1 MARVRPGTLLYNQD
15 SQNEINLLLDQDVMT
30 IGRSASCDIVIPRSI
45 VSRLHARIELQH
57 DRYVLSDA
65 GSANGTF
72 VNGVRIEQDH
82 QLSTNDE
89 IWLGSPEAKLSF
101 SDPDETLGVVISG
114 GAPALSIDDEARI
127 VQVYGLPVQLT
138 TLEYELLDYLACQP
152 RKVCTREE
160 CFLAVWHQPYD
171 HLTCEHALNAC
182 IARLRRNLRA
192 AAMQAGQPTPE
203 ITTIKR
209 IGFRLD
215 SEVRFTAPSHRPFS
229 IHDRTVGK

>member
-1 MARVRPGTLLYNQD
+1 MPRARPGSLHYQPNQE
-15 SQNEINLLLDQDVMT
+15 SRFTWPLEQDVT
-30 IGRSASCDIVIPRSI
+30 TLGRSESCDIVIPQSI

-57 DRYVLSDA
+57 DRYVLLDA

-72 VNGVRIEQDH
+72 VNGERIDQGR
-82 QLSTNDE
+82 QLSSNDA
-89 IWLGSPEAKLSF
+89 IWLGSPDVSLSF
-101 SDPDETLGVVISG
+101 SDPDETAGVVFAS
-114 GAPALSIDDEARI
+114 GAPALSIDEEARI
-127 VQVYGLPVQLT
+127 VQVYGMLAQLT

-152 RKVCTREE
+152 RRVCTREE

-171 HLTCEHALNAC
+171 HTTCEHALNAC

-192 AAMQAGQPTPE
+192 AAEQVGQPPPE

-215 SEVRFTAPSHRPFS
+215 SAVSFTAPAHKPVPLQTRSMES
-229 IHDRTVGK
+229 